1 LFTQQPAEII
11 TGSERF
17 AQTVERFCPER
28 LEQFVRHQAH
38 VLKHASAMPADY
50 GSIVRSSLADVKF
63 LPHESKGSV
72 AASTLASKDRS
83 ILRGYFDRNSKETSC
98 S

>member
-1 LFTQQPAEII
+1 MPANHGNIF
-11 TGSERF
+11 RF
-17 AQTVERFCPER
+17 GLADAK
-28 LEQFVRHQAH
+28 FVRHA
-38 VLKHASAMPADY
+38 
-50 GSIVRSSLADVKF
+50 
-63 LPHESKGSV
+63 SKGSV

>member
-1 LFTQQPAEII
+1 
-11 TGSERF
+11 
-17 AQTVERFCPER
+17 
-28 LEQFVRHQAH
+28 
-38 VLKHASAMPADY
+38 MPADY
-50 GSIVRSSLADVKF
+50 GSIVRSSLANVKF